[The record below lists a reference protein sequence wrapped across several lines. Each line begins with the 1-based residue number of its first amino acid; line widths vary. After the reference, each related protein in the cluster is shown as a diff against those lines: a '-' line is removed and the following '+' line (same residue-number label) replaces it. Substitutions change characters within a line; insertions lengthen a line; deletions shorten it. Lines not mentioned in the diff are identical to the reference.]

1 MFASQY
7 WKYRNMSYLGAAP
20 ANRVLSSADIAQ
32 GAVTLDDINF
42 TDQPVNMDITG
53 LIDKHTMRLADG
65 VTITGDVTISDDL
78 VLSKISDDGNAIT
91 MTNDGSSRTITGSGS
106 IEASTLTQTPNQSL
120 TGMTGTLG
128 SAVTNNAGV
137 ASGIIGDSVT
147 QPSTYY
153 VQGTVALEE
162 EIAAA
167 GEMLLLTG
175 TTEPYVT
182 WSGSTS
188 SFGDGSSKVTGS
200 NDYDFKFTKSGIYFI
215 SFALTGRH
223 VTSNRSTR
231 LRALIRGGS
240 SSHSTTLLSEANGQI
255 ANDDNGDY
263 DWGSVTA
270 TLVRAFSAN
279 DLINFWVDSDNYNLF
294 LLTPETNISIFL
306 VRGT

>member
-1 MFASQY
+1 MAY
-7 WKYRNMSYLGAAP
+7 IGAP
-20 ANRVLSSADIAQ
+20 PQNRVLSSDDIAQ
-32 GAVTLDDINF
+32 GAVTLNDINF
-42 TDQPVNMDITG
+42 TDQPTNMDITG
-53 LIDKHTMRLADG
+53 VIDKHTMRLADG

-106 IEASTLTQTPNQSL
+106 IEASTLSQTPNASL
-120 TGMTGTLG
+120 TGMTGTIG

-255 ANDDNGDY
+255 ANDDGGDY

>member
-1 MFASQY
+1 MPYIGPPPQ
-7 WKYRNMSYLGAAP
+7 
-20 ANRVLSSADIAQ
+20 NRILSSADIAQ
-32 GAVTLDDINF
+32 GAVTLNDINF
-42 TDQPVNMDITG
+42 TDQPTNMDITG

-106 IEASTLTQTPNQSL
+106 IEASTLSQTPNQSL
-120 TGMTGTLG
+120 TGMTGTIG

-137 ASGIIGDSVT
+137 ASGVIGDSVT

-162 EIAAA
+162 EIAAT